1 MCARCTATDTGHVSF
16 CLTVDVAVLFS
27 SHPPTP
33 LTGPA
38 IPPVVSC
45 GQLGHPPGSLV
56 EHSQPPPDDGG
67 GTPPKWVTRIASHMD
82 ELLDIVDLAVD
93 IGFGGVIVALL
104 TVLGVVAVLVGGGL
118 WLLTDAGL
126 LVLPALLIVGGGV
139 LAVAPGVVLV
149 AAELVG

>member
-1 MCARCTATDTGHVSF
+1 
-16 CLTVDVAVLFS
+16 
-27 SHPPTP
+27 
-33 LTGPA
+33 
-38 IPPVVSC
+38 
-45 GQLGHPPGSLV
+45 
-56 EHSQPPPDDGG
+56 
-67 GTPPKWVTRIASHMD
+67 MD